1 MTPATHTR
9 RQSGAAGPAEA
20 ARTTLSVNCMTAGP
34 AGRVAAILSS
44 VRQVADEIV
53 VALDDRA
60 SSDVRDAMTAVA
72 DATLVYPYAEP
83 VDRPVPWLHTQCRG
97 EWVLTLDDDEVPSP
111 DLVNALPELIR
122 DETVTHYWIPR
133 RWLFPDPGV
142 YLDEPPWL
150 PDYQLR
156 LVRNDQRL
164 LRFSNELHRP
174 LAVLGP
180 ARFLESPVW
189 HLDCVVKPVE
199 ARREKARRYAQ
210 MRPGLRIGGRDL
222 NAAYFLPE
230 LWPDARLAP
239 VPTADRVAIDEVLA
253 AKPREAPGRAGPV
266 REVSR
271 EEIDRHWPGR
281 PLGEDAYEADLEL
294 MHPVAPFT
302 VEEKRP
308 VDVRVTNRGDVVWT
322 WGETGE
328 PPIR

>member
-9 RQSGAAGPAEA
+9 RQSGAAGPGEA

-34 AGRVAAILSS
+34 AGRVAAILAS

-60 SSDVRDAMTAVA
+60 SSRVRDSITAVA
-72 DATLVYPYAEP
+72 DSVLVYPYAEP

-97 EWVLTLDDDEVPSP
+97 DWVLTLDDDEVPSP
-111 DLVNALPELIR
+111 DLVNALLELIH

-156 LVRNDQRL
+156 LVRNDPRL
-164 LRFSNELHRP
+164 LRFSNDLHRP

-180 ARFLESPVW
+180 GRFLESPVW
-189 HLDCVVKPVE
+189 HLDCIVKPVD
-199 ARREKARRYAQ
+199 ARREKARRYARL
-210 MRPGLRIGGRDL
+210 RPGLRIGGREL
-222 NAAYFLPE
+222 NTAYFLPE
-230 LWPDARLAP
+230 LRPDARLAP
-239 VPTADRVAIDEVLA
+239 VPTADRTVIDEVMS
-253 AKPREAPGRAGPV
+253 AKPPELPGRAASV

-271 EEIDRHWPGR
+271 EE
-281 PLGEDAYEADLEL
+281 
-294 MHPVAPFT
+294 
-302 VEEKRP
+302 
-308 VDVRVTNRGDVVWT
+308 
-322 WGETGE
+322 
-328 PPIR
+328 